1 MSTSPTS
8 FGHYLR
14 ELRQSRRLSQ
24 TGAARMAGIGRVTLN
39 RWERDLQQPRVFDLQ
54 LFLDAL
60 GATPAE
66 RQHAFALLATPQAR
80 AQTRETLAQLGER
93 RGIGPLPHG
102 GDLLRALRLRRGFS
116 REEAARAVGV
126 TARTLQRWEK
136 ADAWPSPALL
146 QSLCY
151 ALGARPEELRALM
164 GANAARPEVADGD
177 LNERLETL
185 RAWAFRLHAFT
196 KDRDVD
202 ALKELGFWA
211 LEAELWPLAAR
222 RDEARCLLSQ
232 VYAFRANHLARYER
246 WAESATYADRALGL
260 LPRDQSPDESHL
272 IAGLALAK
280 AEVYRGPRPMPARGV
295 EVLKHW
301 LGTASAPA
309 YRAWMLSDMASY
321 LTLGGDA
328 PGGERVSQQAQ
339 QIAARCENPFEL
351 CNRQIDAAWLR
362 VNIGDFQGALDGAE
376 RAASRLTVEAPLVEV
391 AARLGLGD
399 RERARERLQQVLPL
413 IETRALAH
421 LRPRARRLARRL
433 QLESPFSGSQTNSM
447 LN

>member
-1 MSTSPTS
+1 MSTS
-8 FGHYLR
+8 FGDYLR
-14 ELRQSRRLSQ
+14 ELRQNRQLSQ
-24 TGAARMAGIGRVTLN
+24 TGAARRAGIGRVTLN
-39 RWERDLQQPRVFDLQ
+39 RWERELQRPRVLDLQR
-54 LFLDAL
+54 FLDAL
-60 GATPAE
+60 GATPVE

-102 GDLLRALRLRRGFS
+102 GDLLRALRLRRGVA

-136 ADAWPSPALL
+136 ADAWPSPELL

-164 GANAARPEVADGD
+164 GAHEALPEIADEG
-177 LNERLETL
+177 LEERLETL
-185 RAWAFRLHAFT
+185 RAWARGLHAFT
-196 KDRDVD
+196 TDRDVD

-211 LEAELWPLAAR
+211 LESELWPLAAR
-222 RDEARCLLSQ
+222 GDEARCLLSQ
-232 VYAFRANHLARYER
+232 VYGFRANHLARYER

-260 LPRDQSPDESHL
+260 LPPDQSPDESHL
-272 IAGLALAK
+272 LAGLALAK
-280 AEVYRGPRPMPARGV
+280 AEVYRGPRPAPARGL

-301 LGTASAPA
+301 LGAATAPA
-309 YRAWMLSDMASY
+309 YRAWLLSDMASY
-321 LTLGGDA
+321 LTLAGDA
-328 PGGERVSQQAQ
+328 PSGARVSQQAQ

-351 CNRQIDAAWLR
+351 CHRQIDAAWLR
-362 VNIGDFQGALDGAE
+362 VNSGDFQGALDGAE
-376 RAASRLTVEAPLVEV
+376 RAASRLPVEALLIEV

-421 LRPRARRLARRL
+421 LRPRAARLARRL
-433 QLESPFSGSQTNSM
+433 QLESLPSDSQAGWM
-447 LN
+447 LH